1 LRHADRLLARRD
13 GGRRRAAM
21 NATVLVTG
29 SSRGIGRA
37 IALALASDGY
47 DVVVHCRARV
57 AEAEQVAAEVRA
69 LGRAARVLQF
79 DVVDRGRC
87 TDVLAAD
94 IEAHG
99 AYYGVVCNAGLAR
112 DAAFPAMSGEEWD
125 AVVRGNLDA
134 FYNVLQPLVM
144 PMVRRR
150 APGRIVTMASVSGLV
165 GNRGQVN
172 YSAAK
177 AGIVGATKALAI
189 ELAKRQITVNCVAP
203 GLIETE
209 MAHEAPLEELTKL
222 IPMQRAGTAQE
233 VAAVVRF
240 LISPAASY
248 VTRQVIAV
256 NGGLV

>member
-1 LRHADRLLARRD
+1 
-13 GGRRRAAM
+13 M
-21 NATVLVTG
+21 TTATVLVTG

-37 IALALASDGY
+37 IALALAADGY
-47 DVVVHCRARV
+47 DLIVHCRSRR
-57 AEAEQVAAEVRA
+57 AEAEQVASEVSA
-69 LGRAARVLQF
+69 LGRASRVLQF
-79 DVVDRGRC
+79 DVTDRARC
-87 TDVLAAD
+87 SEVLVAD

-150 APGRIVTMASVSGLV
+150 APGRIVTLSSVSGLT

-177 AGIVGATKALAI
+177 AGIIGATKALAV

-222 IPMQRAGTAQE
+222 IPMQRLGSAQE
-233 VAAVVRF
+233 VAAVVSF

-256 NGGLV
+256 NGGLL

>member
-1 LRHADRLLARRD
+1 
-13 GGRRRAAM
+13 M
-21 NATVLVTG
+21 TETVLVTG

-47 DVVVHCRARV
+47 DLVVHCLARR
-57 AEAEQVAAEVRA
+57 AEAEQVAGEVRA
-69 LGRAARVLQF
+69 LGRASRVLQF
-79 DVVDRGRC
+79 DVTDRARC
-87 TDVLAAD
+87 SEVLGAD

-125 AVVRGNLDA
+125 AVLKGNLDA

-150 APGRIVTMASVSGLV
+150 APGRIVTLASVSGIT

-177 AGIVGATKALAI
+177 AGIIGATKALAV

-233 VAAVVRF
+233 VAAVVSF
-240 LISPAASY
+240 LLSPGASY